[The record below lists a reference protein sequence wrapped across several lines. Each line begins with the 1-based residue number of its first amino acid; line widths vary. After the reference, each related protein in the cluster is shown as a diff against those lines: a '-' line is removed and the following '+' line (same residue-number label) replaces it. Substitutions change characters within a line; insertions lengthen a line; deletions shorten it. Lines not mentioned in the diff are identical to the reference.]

1 MASLTGITKRFGDL
15 LAVDHVDL
23 DLHPGEVHALLGEN
37 GAGKTT
43 LMNVMA
49 GFLAPDE
56 GTIEVG
62 GRPVRF
68 AAPRDALAAGVG
80 MVHQHFRLV
89 EKFTVAE
96 NLSLG
101 DSGADRVLDR
111 AALDARVR
119 AWSEHFEL
127 AVEPETPVW
136 RLSLGEQQRV
146 EVLRALARGAEL
158 LILDEPTSVLTP
170 QEGDALCRTL
180 RRMAADGKTVVF
192 ISHKLNEVLDVAD
205 RVTVMRRGRKLVTLD
220 RDECDPQMLS
230 ARMVGKAT
238 KPVVRTASERRA
250 VAGETP
256 ALGLSGVTLQGS
268 GPRARLSDVAL
279 ELRPGEIL
287 GVAGVAGN
295 GQQELAD
302 VVTGLRRPDSGSVK
316 VAGRELAGASP
327 REFIDAGVAY
337 IPEDR
342 RGTGLI
348 SGQPIWRNAILKRH
362 RRAPIARGP
371 LLRASQAKEFAAELV
386 ADVRLSTDDL
396 DTPVQHLSG
405 GNAQKLLAGRELSL
419 AEQAIV
425 AVNPT
430 QGLDVAAAAD
440 VGRALVSAAT
450 RGTPVLLIS
459 YDLDE
464 LLRLADRLVVIYE
477 GRVVAELDAANFDRD
492 RIGLLMAGVTSPG

>member
-15 LAVDHVDL
+15 IAVDHVDL
-23 DLHPGEVHALLGEN
+23 DLRPGEVHALLGEN

-62 GRPVRF
+62 GRQRRF
-68 AAPRDALAAGVG
+68 AAPRDALAAGIG

-101 DSGADRVLDR
+101 DSGVDRVVDR
-111 AALDARVR
+111 AALDERVR
-119 AWSEHFEL
+119 AWSEQFEL
-127 AVEPETPVW
+127 AVDPEAPVW

-170 QEGDALCRTL
+170 QESDALCRTL

-205 RVTVMRRGRKLVTLD
+205 RVTVMRGGRKLVTLD
-220 RDECDPQMLS
+220 RDECDAQTL
-230 ARMVGKAT
+230 ATQMVGKT
-238 KPVVRTASERRA
+238 TEPVVRTAAGVRA
-250 VAGETP
+250 GDGEAP
-256 ALGLSGVTLQGS
+256 VLELSGVTVHSS
-268 GPRARLSDVAL
+268 GARARLSGVNL

-295 GQQELAD
+295 GQQELAE
-302 VVTGLRRPDSGSVK
+302 VVTGLRKPDAGSVR
-316 VAGRELAGASP
+316 VAGAELAGASP
-327 REFIDAGVAY
+327 RAFIDAGVAY

-342 RGTGLI
+342 RGT
-348 SGQPIWRNAILKRH
+348 
-362 RRAPIARGP
+362 
-371 LLRASQAKEFAAELV
+371 
-386 ADVRLSTDDL
+386 
-396 DTPVQHLSG
+396 
-405 GNAQKLLAGRELSL
+405 
-419 AEQAIV
+419 
-425 AVNPT
+425 
-430 QGLDVAAAAD
+430 
-440 VGRALVSAAT
+440 
-450 RGTPVLLIS
+450 
-459 YDLDE
+459 
-464 LLRLADRLVVIYE
+464 
-477 GRVVAELDAANFDRD
+477 
-492 RIGLLMAGVTSPG
+492 